1 MSEFQSIQSIGRSGL
16 IDEIKSVLKS
26 RNPRIVFGIGDDSAV
41 LSPEPGKQVLFS
53 SESFIEGIDFDISY
67 SPLNHLGY
75 KLLSAVISDIYAM
88 NARPIAANI
97 NISVPNKFSVQM
109 VKDLFMGF
117 DSCCEVHEM
126 QISGGDL
133 NASFSN
139 LVISISAIG
148 EAEDDKLIYRSGAQI
163 DDAIC
168 ITGDLGGAIAGLR
181 ILMREKQ
188 IWQEDSSGQF
198 SPELEHYEY
207 VVRRQLV
214 PEARKDLIDTFQE
227 LDILPSSMIDI
238 TKGLSNELIELCKS
252 SKRGARLYEAAIPV
266 SVDTRN
272 VANEL
277 QEDVMKYAFF
287 GGEDLEMLFTLP
299 KEEIEVFGKH
309 FADFSVIGKI
319 APEGEDIL
327 IQTAEGDIVALDE
340 LSY

>member
-117 DSCCEVHEM
+117 DSCCEVHGM